1 MVTVEIQ
8 QDISNPKE
16 LEMANR
22 YWAAAALFLAIG
34 ATPALAAMDYPKQKY
49 DATYTMTGPQGASEM
64 RMASDGAGKFLT
76 TTKMKGAAY
85 TSIVDYLKM
94 TSTTLIEQNKMA
106 MQSKLPESAA
116 YVGDESTVKKAGGKA
131 IGSKV
136 VAGHPCHGWEYTN
149 TGGTTEVWLGDD
161 VKMMVQSTT
170 KSPAGKTVMTLKS
183 VAGVPPANAFEIP
196 PGYKMMKTQ

>member
-1 MVTVEIQ
+1 MV
-8 QDISNPKE
+8 
-16 LEMANR
+16 NR
-22 YWAAAALFLAIG
+22 YFAAAALVLAIG

-76 TTKMKGAAY
+76 VTKMKGAGY

-106 MQSKLPESAA
+106 MQSKLPQSAA
-116 YVGDESTVKKAGGKA
+116 YVGDETTIKKAGGKS
-131 IGSKV
+131 IGAKV

-149 TGGTTEVWLGDD
+149 SGGKTEVWIGDD
-161 VKMMVQSTT
+161 VKLMVQSTT
-170 KSPAGKTVMTLKS
+170 NSTAGKTVMTLKS
-183 VAGVPPANAFEIP
+183 VAGVPPANAFDIP
-196 PGYKMMKTQ
+196 AGYKMMKTP